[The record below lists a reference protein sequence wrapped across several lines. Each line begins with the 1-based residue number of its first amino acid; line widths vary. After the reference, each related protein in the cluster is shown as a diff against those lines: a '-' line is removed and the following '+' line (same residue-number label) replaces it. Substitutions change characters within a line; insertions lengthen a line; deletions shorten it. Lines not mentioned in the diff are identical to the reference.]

1 MSAAGLLYL
10 GNVGWSGLSPAFP
23 AISLMNAWPNALRF
37 WSNMADSRR
46 RSQAA
51 DL

>member
-1 MSAAGLLYL
+1 MKRLVAG
-10 GNVGWSGLSPAFP
+10 VSGY
-23 AISLMNAWPNALRF
+23 ICDNAWPNALRF
-37 WSNMADSRR
+37 WSNMVDSRR